1 MFMYI
6 STNQCV
12 FKGVSMGASLYV
24 QLQADPTVYFV
35 SAPIVAFG
43 L

>member
-1 MFMYI
+1 
-6 STNQCV
+6 
-12 FKGVSMGASLYV
+12 MGTSLYV

-35 SAPIVAFG
+35 STPIVAFG